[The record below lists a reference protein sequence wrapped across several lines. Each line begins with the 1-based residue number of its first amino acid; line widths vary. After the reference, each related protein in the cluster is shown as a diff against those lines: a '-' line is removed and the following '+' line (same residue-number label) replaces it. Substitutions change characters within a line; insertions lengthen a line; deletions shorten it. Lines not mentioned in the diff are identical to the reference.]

1 MKTHL
6 HQGWTLR
13 VADTSTA
20 VEIPAPVADAVVPA
34 SVPGCVHT
42 DLLAAGLIPDP
53 YLDDNEAALAWIG
66 RTDWH
71 YQTTVD
77 WRPGGHERVDLVCAG
92 LDTVARVDLNGVEL
106 GRTRNM
112 HRSYRFDVTD
122 VLRAGGND
130 LAVRFT
136 SALTHAE
143 QLRDQLGARPHTNRF
158 PFNFVRKMACNFGW
172 DWGPELVTAGIWRP
186 IWLHAWSTARLAEVR
201 PLATVSDGRGRVAVH
216 VTVERT
222 AAGADRPLLVRATV
236 GEHTASAELAPGA
249 DTAVVEV
256 SVPDPALWWPTGYG
270 DQPLYPV
277 RVDLTAEG
285 STVDSWD
292 GQTGFRTVVLDTTPD
307 EHGTPF
313 RFVINGRP
321 VFVRGVNWIPDD
333 CFPHRVDHDR
343 YASRLAQAKD
353 AGANLL
359 RVWGGGIYES
369 EDFYR
374 LCDQLGLLTWQ
385 DFLFACAAY
394 PEEEPLR
401 GEVVAEARE
410 AVTRL
415 APHPSLV
422 LWNGSNENIWG
433 WHDWGWPERLG
444 EASWGLGYYLDV
456 LPGLVAEL
464 DPTRPYLPS
473 SPWSLSADIHP
484 NDPDHGCVHVW
495 DVWNERDYTAY
506 RDYVPRFVA
515 EFGFQG
521 PPTWSTLTRAVSDK
535 PLTPDSPGLLVHQ
548 KAADGMGKLA
558 RGLAGH
564 FPEPAG
570 TDDWFWATQLN
581 QARAVSLGITHF
593 RSWQPRCAGTI
604 WWQLNDCW
612 PVVSWAVVDG
622 DARRKP
628 AWYAL
633 RRGYADRLVTIQ
645 PRAAGLAVV
654 VVNDTDQPLTD
665 TLQLTRRSFTGAVLA
680 AAEVAVSV
688 PARASHTAPVP
699 PHLATPGTASTEL
712 LVADGTAEGVD
723 RALWFFAP
731 DTDLALPV
739 PDLAVS
745 AVAAPDGYRVHVTAG
760 ALVRDLALLADRVSA
775 NATVDDMLVTL
786 LPGESVTFAVR
797 TTARVDPAEFTA
809 PEVLRNANQLVTR
822 PAAAR
827 G

>member
-1 MKTHL
+1 M
-6 HQGWTLR
+6 
-13 VADTSTA
+13 
-20 VEIPAPVADAVVPA
+20 
-34 SVPGCVHT
+34 
-42 DLLAAGLIPDP
+42 
-53 YLDDNEAALAWIG
+53 
-66 RTDWH
+66 
-71 YQTTVD
+71 
-77 WRPGGHERVDLVCAG
+77 
-92 LDTVARVDLNGVEL
+92 
-106 GRTRNM
+106 
-112 HRSYRFDVTD
+112 
-122 VLRAGGND
+122 
-130 LAVRFT
+130 
-136 SALTHAE
+136 
-143 QLRDQLGARPHTNRF
+143 
-158 PFNFVRKMACNFGW
+158 
-172 DWGPELVTAGIWRP
+172 
-186 IWLHAWSTARLAEVR
+186 
-201 PLATVSDGRGRVAVH
+201 
-216 VTVERT
+216 
-222 AAGADRPLLVRATV
+222 
-236 GEHTASAELAPGA
+236 
-249 DTAVVEV
+249 
-256 SVPDPALWWPTGYG
+256 
-270 DQPLYPV
+270 